1 MVIGK
6 SGNPRGFKSCAVPVE
21 YQATKNAWISVLFV
35 KLFCESFVEQ
45 VRTFQKDNN
54 MSGKAL
60 LLIDNAPLSHA
71 TVIQLISCDGKKT
84 VFLQANGTPLIQ
96 LMDQNAIR
104 LTKLHYRK
112 SLLVHVFSFEE
123 SDISNTLKNL
133 NLEDAVFL
141 L

>member
-1 MVIGK
+1 
-6 SGNPRGFKSCAVPVE
+6 
-21 YQATKNAWISVLFV
+21 
-35 KLFCESFVEQ
+35 
-45 VRTFQKDNN
+45 